1 MTITAHHNFDSTVK
15 WAKGSGCLACG
26 SNVSTLGAKVD
37 VQCISLGVRDAF
49 LGHFG
54 LCYDCALQVAR
65 VIGCVPHSE
74 AVEILDQ
81 ARQIADEA
89 TTESEEILAA
99 AAQARIDRDVVERL
113 VGSVYLEADATQKS
127 ELADAVS
134 AL

>member
-26 SNVSTLGAKVD
+26 SNVSTLGAEVG
-37 VQCISLGVRDAF
+37 VQCISLGARDDF

-54 LCYDCALQVAR
+54 LCYDCGLQVAR
-65 VIGCVPHSE
+65 VLHCVPRSE
-74 AVEILDQ
+74 AVEILEQ

-89 TTESEEILAA
+89 TTESEEVLAA

-113 VGSVYLEADATQKS
+113 VGSVYLEADAK
-127 ELADAVS
+127 LVDAVAS
-134 AL
+134 SL